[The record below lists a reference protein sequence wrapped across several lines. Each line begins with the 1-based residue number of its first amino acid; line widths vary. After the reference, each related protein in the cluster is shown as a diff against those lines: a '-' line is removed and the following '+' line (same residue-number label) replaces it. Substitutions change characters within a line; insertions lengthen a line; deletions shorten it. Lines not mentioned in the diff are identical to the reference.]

1 MSANTN
7 RNTLNYRDVIQR
19 LIYTVIDPLL
29 QLLLRLRVTPNVVTV
44 AGLVGNALAAWL
56 FVLAALCMADDTARA
71 YALVTWGGVVI
82 LLAGLLDMMDGRLAR
97 LGGLSSKFGALL
109 DSTLDRYSELLTLSG
124 IALLLLRAGDD
135 WFWAAIVT
143 FAAIIGSMMVSY
155 VRARAEGLGISCK
168 VGLMQR
174 PERVV
179 VTAVAA
185 IATGLAA
192 DLLWLAVGMTVIA
205 LLANLTAVWRIIHCY
220 KEG

>member
-1 MSANTN
+1 MNEKMN
-7 RNTLNYRDVIQR
+7 MNYRDVLQR

-56 FVLAALCMADDTARA
+56 FVLAARCIDDDTVRA
-71 YALVTWGGVVI
+71 YSLVTWGGVVI

-97 LGGLSSKFGALL
+97 LGGLSSRFGALL
-109 DSTLDRYSELLTLSG
+109 DSSLDRYSELLTLSG
-124 IALLLLRAGDD
+124 IAVLLLRSGDD
-135 WFWAAIVT
+135 WLWAGIIT
-143 FAAIIGSMMVSY
+143 FAAITGSMMVSY

-168 VGLMQR
+168 VGIMQR

-185 IATGLAA
+185 IATGLAE
-192 DLLWLAVGMTVIA
+192 DLLWIAIGMAVIA
-205 LLANLTAVWRIIHCY
+205 LLANLTAVWRIIHCH

>member
-109 DSTLDRYSELLTLSG
+109 DSSLDRYSELLTLSG
-124 IALLLLRAGDD
+124 IALLLLRAGDS

-179 VTAVAA
+179 VTAVTA
-185 IATGLAA
+185 IATGLAE